1 MRRSE
6 QPRSLSHSHIR
17 PSYATGP
24 FGYPTL
30 MHIARSSSPRSS
42 LRAPRATSPTFPC
55 LSRALGFRSAQDD
68 ADTRRSS
75 RERSCDARSSTRVQS
90 PRAAADSRGES
101 GTHPRRRHA
110 RPGCSSAAHRELS
123 EDMRGVDGECA
134 PKKKYEAASCAQTRQ
149 TVRRATPPA
158 HLNGFPRKVSGE
170 GPCKQMQTHLNFVSP
185 PSMRVRELSLMQ
197 QLGRRALRRRFAH
210 LKRLCSK
217 STPP

>member
-42 LRAPRATSPTFPC
+42 LRAPRATSPTFPW
-55 LSRALGFRSAQDD
+55 LSRALGIGSAQDD
-68 ADTRRSS
+68 ADIRGSS

-134 PKKKYEAASCAQTRQ
+134 PKKKCEATSCAQTRQ
-149 TVRRATPPA
+149 TVKRACPP
-158 HLNGFPRKVSGE
+158 HLEGLPRTGSGKGASKE
-170 GPCKQMQTHLNFVSP
+170 MQTHLNFVSP
-185 PSMRVRELSLMQ
+185 PSMRFRELRFKQ

-210 LKRLCSK
+210 LKTLCSK
-217 STPP
+217 STSS